1 MIVLPVVLVLPLE
14 LVLDEEELEEPLV
27 GGGGG

>member
-1 MIVLPVVLVLPLE
+1 MVLPVVLVLPLE